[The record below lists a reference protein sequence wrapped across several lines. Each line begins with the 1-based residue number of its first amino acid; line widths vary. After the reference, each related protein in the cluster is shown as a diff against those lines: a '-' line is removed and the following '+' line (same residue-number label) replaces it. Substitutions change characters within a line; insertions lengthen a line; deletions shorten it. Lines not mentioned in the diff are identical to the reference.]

1 MRMYTLHD
9 ADTGDCVIATVSC
22 AETYLE
28 RLRGLLG
35 RPPLASGEALLLTP
49 CSSVHTC
56 FMTYAIDIVYVDHK
70 LQVHELVFRMKTVP
84 FPKPGQY
91 QFQLMARGHVLENGF
106 ANLDVLAGE
115 PR

>member
-22 AETYLE
+22 ADTYLE

-56 FMTYAIDIVYVDHK
+56 FMAYAIDIVYVDRK
-70 LQVHELVFRMKTVP
+70 LQVLKVVPALPPWRLSGALGAAMTLELAAGQAAACALR
-84 FPKPGQY
+84 PG
-91 QFQLMARGHVLENGF
+91 R
-106 ANLDVLAGE
+106 
-115 PR
+115 R